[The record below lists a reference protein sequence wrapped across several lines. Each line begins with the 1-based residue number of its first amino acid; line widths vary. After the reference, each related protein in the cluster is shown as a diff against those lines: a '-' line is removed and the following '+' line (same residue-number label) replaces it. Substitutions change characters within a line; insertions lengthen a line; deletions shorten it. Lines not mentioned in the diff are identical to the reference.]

1 MLLGN
6 NRFLSPVESS
16 GNISQESLGRYNPIT
31 YLSLRSHHLCY
42 NKHKVLNKLKIIY
55 SPLFLSIFIF
65 LFHQLAVF
73 NLFSG
78 LFDEGFLQYNAHLI
92 TQGQVP
98 YRDFFLSTTPGTF
111 YVLAF
116 FYKYLGS
123 YIVIERILG
132 IFVVITTLFVCNK
145 LFKLK
150 TFWQYLYLISLALLS
165 VAPARTFYYNDS
177 TILFTLLALYFLIKG
192 IEKDKMYL
200 IVISGLMSGIS
211 FLFKQ
216 SVGGL
221 LFPAFIIGIFLV
233 SNKNN
238 FLKYILSY
246 VVGGLAI
253 LAPVSFYFIFN
264 NAFPQALYYIF
275 LFAGSAKSHQL
286 SFLTHRLIAIPF
298 VILFFILLRRVK
310 LKIKLLLISLA
321 FLAFLFYLILNTERI
336 DRLLAYLPDPI
347 FYVQSLSL
355 LFPLIILSL
364 SLKIQKIENRRLILI
379 AVAYLVLFLSLAASG
394 YNMYP
399 AMVVAPLFIPLLIS
413 FSETYGKKLVKHAK
427 VITLATVLVI
437 FGYTITF
444 SQNPLRFRDPVF
456 GSYPESHYIASL
468 DIKEAQYMRFTPS
481 ESKDLM
487 RVISYIRN
495 NTKKDEKIFC
505 FPYCPGLLFLSGRD
519 GGSYYSLFYFETFM
533 EKDQNF
539 VINDLQK
546 NNVNLVVLQK
556 TGGIEQ
562 RKQLEEQRLSKIRNY
577 ITANYSKVLETP
589 NFTILRN

>member
-1 MLLGN
+1 M
-6 NRFLSPVESS
+6 
-16 GNISQESLGRYNPIT
+16 
-31 YLSLRSHHLCY
+31 
-42 NKHKVLNKLKIIY
+42 LNKLKRIF

-78 LFDEGFLQYNAHLI
+78 LFDEGILQYYAHLI
-92 TQGQVP
+92 SQGQVP
-98 YRDFFLSTTPGTF
+98 YRDFFLNITPGTF
-111 YVLAF
+111 YVVAF

-123 YIVIERILG
+123 YILIERILG
-132 IFVVITTLFVCNK
+132 IFVVILTLFVCNK

-150 TFWQYLYLISLALLS
+150 TFWQYLYLTSLAFLS
-165 VAPARTFYYNDS
+165 VAPARSFFFNDAA
-177 TILFTLLALYFLIKG
+177 ILFALIALYFLIKG

-200 IVISGLMSGIS
+200 IGISGLMSGIC
-211 FLFKQ
+211 FMFKQ

-233 SNKNN
+233 SGKKNL
-238 FLKYILSY
+238 FKSIASY
-246 VVGGLAI
+246 VIGEAAI
-253 LAPVSFYFIFN
+253 LVSVSAYFIFN

-275 LFAGSAKSHQL
+275 LFAGLAKSHQL
-286 SFLTHRLIAIPF
+286 SFLAHRLIAIPF
-298 VILFFILLRRVK
+298 VILFFILLKRVK
-310 LKIKLLLISLA
+310 LKIKLLLVSLA

-364 SLKIQKIENRRLILI
+364 SIGIQKIEKRRLILI

-399 AMVVAPLFIPLLIS
+399 AMVVAPLFIPLLI
-413 FSETYGKKLVKHAK
+413 FLSETYGKKLVKHAK

-437 FGYTITF
+437 FGYTIAF
-444 SQNPLRFRDPVF
+444 SQNPLRFRDPIF

-468 DIKEAQYMRFTPS
+468 DVRQAQYMRFTPK
-481 ESKDLM
+481 ESNDLM
-487 RVISYIRN
+487 RVISYIKN

-505 FPYCPGLLFLSGRD
+505 FPYCPGLLFLSQRD

-533 EKDQNF
+533 EKDQNS

-546 NNVNLVVLQK
+546 NNVHLVILQK
-556 TGGIEQ
+556 TGGLEQ
-562 RKQLEEQRLSKIRNY
+562 RKKLEEQRLSKIRNY
-577 ITANYSKVLETP
+577 ISANYSKALETP
-589 NFTILRN
+589 NFIILRN